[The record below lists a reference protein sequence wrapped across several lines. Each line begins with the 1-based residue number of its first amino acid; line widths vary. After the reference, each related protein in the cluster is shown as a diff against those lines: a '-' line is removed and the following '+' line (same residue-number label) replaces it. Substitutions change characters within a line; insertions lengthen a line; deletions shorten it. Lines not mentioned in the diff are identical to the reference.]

1 MNGIIGFGQL
11 LSSENI
17 LPNERTKYLSL
28 LDESSI
34 RLINTISSFLDVSQ
48 LQSKSQNII
57 KTDFLPEELVEEI
70 VAIFKERNTKK
81 GLLIRYQTPL
91 NTLSIQINSDK
102 DLLYKILYYLVDNAV
117 KFTNDGSINIGFVQ
131 DGSDLLFFINDTGIG
146 IADENKERIFDE
158 FVQGDTSSSRGYE
171 GSGLGLSLAKGFVE
185 LLGGKIWMESEIG
198 KGTTFYFSIPVNIIP
213 QENDNLQT
221 NKTINVTNEVSTI
234 LVAEDDEINYFLLER
249 ILKHDNI
256 ILLHAENGK
265 EAVKMCKEYA
275 NIQLVFMDLKMPIMD
290 GIEATKEIKKFRKDL
305 PIIALT
311 AYTDNE
317 VRQQAMQAGCID
329 FITKPVN
336 KELLFSKMK
345 EFGVNV

>member
-48 LQSKSQNII
+48 LQSKSQKVI

-70 VAIFKERNTKK
+70 VAIFKERNSKK
-81 GLLIRYQTPL
+81 DLSISYQTPL
-91 NTLSIQINSDK
+91 NTLNIKINSDK
-102 DLLYKILYYLVDNAV
+102 DLLYKTLYHLVDNAV
-117 KFTNDGSINIGFVQ
+117 KFTNEGSISIGFVQ

-171 GSGLGLSLAKGFVE
+171 GSGLGLSLAKGYLE

-198 KGTTFYFSIPVNIIP
+198 KGTTMQISF
-213 QENDNLQT
+213 
-221 NKTINVTNEVSTI
+221 K
-234 LVAEDDEINYFLLER
+234 
-249 ILKHDNI
+249 
-256 ILLHAENGK
+256 K
-265 EAVKMCKEYA
+265 E
-275 NIQLVFMDLKMPIMD
+275 
-290 GIEATKEIKKFRKDL
+290 
-305 PIIALT
+305 
-311 AYTDNE
+311 
-317 VRQQAMQAGCID
+317 
-329 FITKPVN
+329 
-336 KELLFSKMK
+336 S
-345 EFGVNV
+345 